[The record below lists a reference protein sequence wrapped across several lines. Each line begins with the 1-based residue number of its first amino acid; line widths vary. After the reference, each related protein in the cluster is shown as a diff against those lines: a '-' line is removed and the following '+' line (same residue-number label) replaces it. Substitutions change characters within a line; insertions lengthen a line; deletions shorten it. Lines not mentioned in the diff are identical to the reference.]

1 MKKKRYWFD
10 TLKSWWVLVPI
21 IGFILAFS
29 SNILAMWNT
38 PKELSETQKSV
49 NELAAQLQTYTASE
63 KEANDQRDSLIRLL
77 AGKLLGL
84 TDNG

>member
-29 SNILAMWNT
+29 SNILAMWNA

-63 KEANDQRDSLIRLL
+63 KEANEQRDSLIRLL
-77 AGKLLGL
+77 AEKLLKG
-84 TDNG
+84 NR

>member
-1 MKKKRYWFD
+1 M
-10 TLKSWWVLVPI
+10 LVPI

-49 NELAAQLQTYTASE
+49 SELASQLQTYTASE
-63 KEANDQRDSLIRLL
+63 EEANEQRDKLIELL
-77 AGKLLGL
+77 AKKLLGL
-84 TDNG
+84 GNQ